1 MQAQVLPGRV
11 MQLATSL
18 AAAGGKL
25 VLKGALVLPNYACL
39 NSAKGWVGFGLPPEQ
54 GGGLDMVGGQV
65 FITQPV
71 TCQPGATSCTG
82 GWVGPWLTGEGRPQL
97 QATHAAVHLLPPCRL
112 ACQAPA
118 P

>member
-1 MQAQVLPGRV
+1 MRRCAAPWLPPCRRCVQAQVLSGSY

-18 AAAGGKL
+18 AAVGGKL

-39 NSAKGWVGFGLPPEQ
+39 NSPRGWAGFGLPPEQ
-54 GGGLDMVGGQV
+54 GGGIDMVGGQA

-82 GWVGPWLTGEGRPQL
+82 GWLGPQGRPSGPVL
-97 QATHAAVHLLPPCRL
+97 GCF
-112 ACQAPA
+112 
-118 P
+118 